1 MIFLGFV
8 VVFLVCHLP
17 RLILNFY
24 EAANIRRWNDCEAAG
39 KKHVPLW
46 FFYTIVLSHL
56 LLALNSATNIL
67 VYTSLSLQFRIEC
80 RKLFCKR

>member
-24 EAANIRRWNDCEAAG
+24 EAANIHRWNDCEEAS

-56 LLALNSATNIL
+56 LLAINSATNVP
-67 VYTSLSLQFRIEC
+67 VYQPCSSGWRAESCFA
-80 RKLFCKR
+80 